1 MQAKFE
7 TIIKHL
13 IGTPS
18 ALEAI
23 TKIDISSQF
32 RPSED
37 TAYHDRSRNINAA
50 FLILLSGTSHPL
62 FEEAKAYHDSHQKDP
77 MVVYYQKMLSLIHQ
91 EIANRAKNES
101 ALTTDIN
108 ALYTMLDSDSQ
119 VLSEHIWKVFF
130 PEACGIL
137 GHRDEEIE
145 KLRQKRKISISALN
159 ENPIENIANEMLF
172 TSNILLTIPPAS
184 KDIDDLGFTPSLAK
198 RLKEV
203 SKEKQKF
210 WYDHPIQMGVEIEK
224 NEAIY
229 GLVGLNEAI
238 KFEKQRG
245 TLKEDAKI
253 NCLLSVSVTHDG
265 LTAIAKEYLEGEL
278 KKVKDIENLNIFV
291 ITEVDAANIIET
303 LLLPAADSFG
313 ISSSD
318 ALSEIFGVD
327 GEYGRH
333 YSLLKA
339 IAALWQVLVDAQT
352 RATFKFD
359 LDQIFPQEELVAQSG
374 LSAFEHFKT
383 PLWGAKGT
391 DSQGNAVELGM
402 IAGALVN
409 QSDIGK
415 SLFTPDVT
423 FSTNAPR
430 GSQYIFYSGLP
441 QALSTEAEMML
452 RYDTPSFDGKS
463 ACIQRIHVTGGTN
476 GIMIESLRKHRPFTP
491 SFIGRAEDQ
500 AYILSVLFDD
510 TSSLR
515 YVHKDGLIMRHDK
528 HAFAQES
535 IEAAHLG
542 KMVGDY
548 VRILYFSYY
557 VKALPWDAAKIKEA
571 INPFTGS
578 FVSHIPFTV
587 VALRM
592 ALEAASFFEKEEPE
606 EADAFLKLGIQ
617 RVDET
622 ITLLS
627 DDDYLSQC
635 FQDEKRGWD
644 NYYDILDA
652 IEKGLG
658 KKEEFAL
665 SLRAKAQSLMQDLK
679 I

>member
-1 MQAKFE
+1 MQERFE

-13 IGTPS
+13 IGTPNE
-18 ALEAI
+18 LEAI

-32 RPSED
+32 RPSAD
-37 TAYHDRSRNINAA
+37 AYHDRSRNINAA
-50 FLILLSGTSHPL
+50 FLILLSGSSHPF
-62 FEEAKAYHDSHQKDP
+62 FEDAKAYHDSHREDP
-77 MVVYYQKMLSLIHQ
+77 MVVYYQKMICFIHQ
-91 EIANRAKNES
+91 EITDRCEKES
-101 ALTTDIN
+101 AFAADIN
-108 ALYTMLDSDSQ
+108 ALYEMLDSDDEVST
-119 VLSEHIWKVFF
+119 EHIWKVFF

-137 GHRDEEIE
+137 EYREQEIE
-145 KLRQKRKISISALN
+145 KLRQKRKISIITLN
-159 ENPIENIANEMLF
+159 ESPIENISKEMLF

-238 KFEKQRG
+238 KFEKRRG
-245 TLKEDAKI
+245 TLKEDEKI

-265 LTAIAKEYLEGEL
+265 LTAVAKEYLEGEL

-291 ITEVDAANIIET
+291 ITEVDASKIIET
-303 LLLPAADSFG
+303 LLLPAADAFG
-313 ISSSD
+313 IASSD
-318 ALSEIFGVD
+318 ALGEIFGVD

-339 IAALWQVLVDAQT
+339 IAALWQVLVDAET
-352 RATFKFD
+352 KATFKFD
-359 LDQIFPQEELVAQSG
+359 LDQIFPQEKLVAQSG

-383 PLWGAKGT
+383 PLWGAKGL
-391 DSQGNAVELGM
+391 DSQGDAVELGM

-409 QSDIGK
+409 QSDIDK
-415 SLFTPDVT
+415 SLFTVDVT
-423 FSTNAPR
+423 FSTKAPR

-452 RYDTPSFDGKS
+452 RYDTPLFDGKEF
-463 ACIQRIHVTGGTN
+463 CIQRIHVTGGTN

-510 TSSLR
+510 KSSLR

-557 VKALPWDAAKIKEA
+557 VKALPWDEAKIKDA

-592 ALEAASFFEKEEPE
+592 ALEATSFFEKEDAE
-606 EADAFLKLGIQ
+606 EGDAFLKLGVQ

-652 IEKGLG
+652 VEKGLD
-658 KKEEFAL
+658 EREAFAL
-665 SLRAKAQSLMQDLK
+665 SLEAKTRALMQDFK